1 MFITPSLNIVK
12 VIILNLSSERMTRI
26 TLLVVSVLIFSASSE
41 PYEDAR
47 YSGLKVPEESDRSNS
62 PAMEEYLSSLRTSS
76 VPDSFDAREE
86 GWVGPPKHQR
96 SCGSC
101 VVFTNVGLIETCIA
115 RTLCTERPA
124 QCRVPDLS
132 EQEALQCGYNPPD
145 VTGCNG
151 AVPDAY
157 VKWIIERGGYMA
169 EELEFP
175 YDPEK
180 LTQQCPDLQDDQ
192 PGVVITGEDVAYH
205 VDEETLKSKYLL
217 GPSFLLPLTC
227 RTCLL
232 EWCRP
237 VLHLRSGRELQ
248 GVQGRDIRELLL

>member
-1 MFITPSLNIVK
+1 MK
-12 VIILNLSSERMTRI
+12 RIILFILPLLS
-26 TLLVVSVLIFSASSE
+26 LSASEFSDE
-41 PYEDAR
+41 AAR
-47 YSGLKVPEESDRSNS
+47 FTGLKVPEDRTNS
-62 PAMEEYLSSLRTSS
+62 PAMEEFLSSLRDMS

-115 RTLCTERPA
+115 RTICTEFPD

-132 EQEALQCGYNPPD
+132 EQQALECGYNPPD
-145 VTGCNG
+145 VTGCSG

-169 EELEFP
+169 DETELP

-180 LTQQCPDLQDDQ
+180 LTQECPDLQEDE
-192 PGVVITGEDVAYH
+192 PGVAITGEDVAHH
-205 VDEETLKSKYLL
+205 VDEETLKSK
-217 GPSFLLPLTC
+217 
-227 RTCLL
+227 
-232 EWCRP
+232 
-237 VLHLRSGRELQ
+237 
-248 GVQGRDIRELLL
+248 